1 MPSGRISVLLS
12 DDSTIV
18 REGVQALLARE
29 PDIDVVG
36 VAADYD
42 ELIESAERTCPR
54 VLVTDIRMPPSH
66 RREGIEAAKE
76 VRRRRRPDTGVV
88 ILSQYPD
95 AEYALALLREEPTGC
110 AYLLKDRVA
119 SGDQLARAIRE
130 VAAGGSVLD
139 PEIVQALVESAASG
153 DSVRPGSDPE
163 ALVGTTV
170 AGYRIDGVAGRGGM
184 GVV

>member
-1 MPSGRISVLLS
+1 MWSGRISVLLS

-42 ELIESAERTCPR
+42 ELIEECRADDARW
-54 VLVTDIRMPPSH
+54 VLVTDIGMPPRSPGERGS
-66 RREGIEAAKE
+66 RRRKRFA
-76 VRRRRRPDTGVV
+76 RRRPDTGVV
-88 ILSQYPD
+88 ILSQYHRMP
-95 AEYALALLREEPTGC
+95 EYALALLRVGADRDAPTCSNTGS
-110 AYLLKDRVA
+110 A

-139 PEIVQALVESAASG
+139 PEIVQALVE
-153 DSVRPGSDPE
+153 
-163 ALVGTTV
+163 
-170 AGYRIDGVAGRGGM
+170 
-184 GVV
+184 